1 MRSFNM
7 RSALYGAAIVP
18 LAMVFSAPLYGQAYP
33 NRPVR
38 MVIGS
43 APGAGVMDIMGR
55 LVGQPLSAGLGQ
67 PIVFDNRPGAGGSIA
82 TEAVVKSAPDG
93 YTLLTINV
101 SLAVNSFLYPGLTY
115 DPLKDLLPVTMI
127 HSAPLMLL
135 VHPSVAAKS
144 VKELIAEAKARP
156 GQLNY
161 ASGGAGS
168 TPHLA
173 AELFKSIAGIDITH
187 VPYKSGPPAI
197 ADLLGG
203 QVAMMVENMPG
214 TMPYVRSGK
223 LRALAVTSST
233 RSPLAPALPTM
244 SEAGVPGYEVIGWT
258 GVLVPKGTPAEI
270 VTRLHAELARILRTP
285 EMRERMAALG
295 AEPVGNTPEEFGAF
309 IRAEMA
315 QWGRIIKEKGVR
327 SE

>member
-1 MRSFNM
+1 MQATNTRAVM
-7 RSALYGAAIVP
+7 VA
-18 LAMVFSAPLYGQAYP
+18 LAMLVSGLAVGQPYP
-33 NRPVR
+33 NHPVR

-55 LVGQPLSAGLGQ
+55 LVGQPLSTALGQ
-67 PIVFDNRPGAGGSIA
+67 PVIFDNRPGAGGSIA
-82 TEAVVKSAPDG
+82 TEAVTKSAPDG
-93 YTLLTINV
+93 YTMLTINV

-115 DPLKDLLPVTMI
+115 DPLRDLVPVTMI
-127 HSAPLMLL
+127 NSAPLMLL
-135 VHPSVAAKS
+135 VHPSVAAKT

-161 ASGGAGS
+161 ASGGVGS

-173 AELFKSIAGIDITH
+173 AELFKSLAGIDVTH

-223 LRALAVTSST
+223 LRALAVTSLS
-233 RSPLAPALPTM
+233 RSPQAPALPTM
-244 SEAGVPGYEVIGWT
+244 SEAGVPGYEVIGWN
-258 GVLVPKGTPAEI
+258 GILVPKGTPAEI
-270 VTRLHAELARILRTP
+270 VNRLNTELAKILRSP

-295 AEPVGNTPEEFGAF
+295 ADPVGNTPEEFGAF

-315 QWGRIIKEKGVR
+315 RWGKIIKAKGVR
-327 SE
+327 AE